1 MSVDGIVENAR
12 RYGIEGNPENSRR
25 TRYRRCPLLTD
36 LPGISAAS
44 PDSLAKS

>member
-12 RYGIEGNPENSRR
+12 RCDIERNAENSSGA
-25 TRYRRCPLLTD
+25 RYRRCPLLTD